1 MRLAKRLPSLL
12 IATLLISPAAAA
24 ARDIATCAALYKQ
37 LNNTRQVIGNTA
49 EVRRYAQELAQT
61 NIQIRTL
68 RVEMRRTGCGGGSI
82 VTLGGGASGICDQM
96 RNELQSLEG
105 HRDSVTAE
113 RNNARLVQQPS
124 ERDTILASIRA
135 NACIPSDVEE
145 EEKERMKV
153 QGIELPKPEP
163 YSGITDLR
171 TTPPATQAKTKAG
184 DGIPHQQPGPER
196 PYDPSKKVRMVGPVF
211 LPEEGIDLAHPKSG
225 GPQPQQ

>member
-1 MRLAKRLPSLL
+1 MRLAKRLPSFL
-12 IATLLISPAAAA
+12 IAALLISPAAAT

-37 LNNTRQVIGNTA
+37 LNTVRQVIGNTA
-49 EVRRYAQELAQT
+49 EIRRYAQELAQT

-82 VTLGGGASGICDQM
+82 VTLGGGPSGICDQM

-105 HRDSVTAE
+105 QRDSVTAE
-113 RNNARLVQQPS
+113 RNSARLVQQPS
-124 ERDTILASIRA
+124 ERDTILASIRS

-153 QGIELPKPEP
+153 QGIELPKPEA

-171 TTPPATQAKTKAG
+171 TTPAATPTKAG
-184 DGIPHQQPGPER
+184 TEIPHQQPGPER
-196 PYDPSKKVRMVGPVF
+196 PYDPNKKVRMVGPVF
-211 LPEEGIDLAHPKSG
+211 LPEVGIDLAHPKSS

>member
-1 MRLAKRLPSLL
+1 MRLRGLL
-12 IATLLISPAAAA
+12 IVTLLLSPATAF

-49 EVRRYAQELAQT
+49 EIRRFSQELAQI
-61 NIQIRTL
+61 NIQIRSL
-68 RVEMRRTGCGGGSI
+68 RVEMRRSGCGGGSI
-82 VTLGGGASGICDQM
+82 VTLGGGPSGICDQM
-96 RNELQSLEG
+96 RQELQTMED

-113 RNNARLVQQPS
+113 RNNARLVQRPS

-135 NACIPSDVEE
+135 NSCLPSDVEAE
-145 EEKERMKV
+145 QKERLKV
-153 QGIELPKPEP
+153 QGIELPKQEP

-171 TTPPATQAKTKAG
+171 TTPPATQAKAPA
-184 DGIPHQQPGPER
+184 IQNHLPGPER

-211 LPEEGIDLAHPKSG
+211 LPEQDIDLAHPKSS